1 MQWIKK
7 WEELEK
13 LVKKKYEAYC
23 DLVWLKLDHAI
34 YQGGTQ
40 IQLSIRK
47 YDFMIGHGPSRYIAI
62 NRAIRT
68 IKENKEAKYA
78 FTVFTGRLLFI
89 GKEMGNQKDEKEIKD
104 ELRIIEDC
112 AFKPR

>member
-1 MQWIKK
+1 MHWIKK
-7 WEELEK
+7 WEKLEK
-13 LVKKKYEAYC
+13 LVNKKYEAYC
-23 DLVWLKLDHAI
+23 DIVWLKMGYAI

-40 IQLSIRK
+40 IHLSIRK
-47 YDFMIGHGPSRYIAI
+47 YDFLIGHGPSRYSAI

-78 FTVFTGRLLFI
+78 ITVFTGRLLFI
-89 GKEMGNQKDEKEIKD
+89 GEKMGNKKDEREIKD

-112 AFKPR
+112 TFKPR

>member
-13 LVKKKYEAYC
+13 LVRKKYEAYC
-23 DLVWLKLDHAI
+23 DIIWLKMDHAI

-40 IQLSIRK
+40 IHLSIRK
-47 YDFMIGHGPSRYIAI
+47 YDFLIGHGLSRHSAI

-68 IKENKEAKYA
+68 IKENRESKYA
-78 FTVFTGRLLFI
+78 LTVFTGRMLFI
-89 GKEMGNQKDEKEIKD
+89 GEKMENKKDEREIED